1 MNRKQKIFKAMWRK
15 NAEEILAYV
24 YQNETASFEE
34 LVQNF
39 PTTSASS
46 IRKITNLLTYAGLI
60 KSVRNKQSEDKRAKH
75 YIIADE
81 TATIAVL
88 EFEI

>member
-15 NAEEILAYV
+15 NAEEVLAYI
-24 YQNETASFEE
+24 YQHEKASFEE
-34 LVQNF
+34 LEQNF
-39 PTTSASS
+39 PNTSASS

-60 KSVRNKQSEDKRAKH
+60 KSVRNKHSEDKRAKH
-75 YIIADE
+75 YIISDE